1 VWANVAQY
9 KARLEAKSG
18 ETRAAAA
25 AAMLA
30 VNAQRCAA
38 LPVFGADLTALI
50 RAIRRPSEVVVEESE
65 DASRFWDHSST
76 LRNLVLTV
84 EDRVYGRGGRDG
96 SQAAKKGRPQFDA
109 AGQEITSLHDMLTQ
123 YVCMIPKAR
132 AVSPTVSL
140 SGLAGGGNIALP
152 ISAAEL
158 ASQEK
163 LRDMRGVFSG
173 FQDLC
178 RPAYIRQQLS
188 FPDKRLLQYDCGK
201 LQVMDQMFH
210 KFRAEGH
217 RVLLF
222 TQMSKVLDVIEEFLS
237 FHGFT
242 YVRLDGS
249 TKVEHR
255 QMLVERFNQDPKIF
269 CFISST
275 RSGGVGIN
283 LTGADTVVFY
293 DSDWNPAMDR
303 QAQDRCHRIGQ
314 TREVHIYRL
323 VSEST
328 VEENILK
335 KANQKRHLES
345 LALQDGASSLFDPE
359 MFKKVDVRD
368 LFDDGKRKPQE
379 QSVKPVKVISD
390 KEWEAA
396 TANVEDEQDV
406 AALKE
411 AHREEKEEMA
421 DFQEE
426 GAEGDKDGSEGGDA
440 VDDITSELLD
450 VEKYAL
456 FFLEEEFRV
465 AGISLVEKVD
475 FEKEALEKQ
484 KQMKS
489 IRTQEERTFDEDEIQ
504 LFETSGCAQQG

>member
-1 VWANVAQY
+1 
-9 KARLEAKSG
+9 
-18 ETRAAAA
+18 
-25 AAMLA
+25 

-201 LQVMDQMFH
+201 LQMMLMMMMMMMMVMMVGGGLQVMDQMFH

-283 LTGADTVVFY
+283 LTGGT
-293 DSDWNPAMDR
+293 NPVR
-303 QAQDRCHRIGQ
+303 V
-314 TREVHIYRL
+314 TR
-323 VSEST
+323 T
-328 VEENILK
+328 
-335 KANQKRHLES
+335 
-345 LALQDGASSLFDPE
+345 
-359 MFKKVDVRD
+359 
-368 LFDDGKRKPQE
+368 
-379 QSVKPVKVISD
+379 
-390 KEWEAA
+390 
-396 TANVEDEQDV
+396 
-406 AALKE
+406 
-411 AHREEKEEMA
+411 
-421 DFQEE
+421 
-426 GAEGDKDGSEGGDA
+426 GG
-440 VDDITSELLD
+440 
-450 VEKYAL
+450 
-456 FFLEEEFRV
+456 
-465 AGISLVEKVD
+465 
-475 FEKEALEKQ
+475 
-484 KQMKS
+484 
-489 IRTQEERTFDEDEIQ
+489 
-504 LFETSGCAQQG
+504 